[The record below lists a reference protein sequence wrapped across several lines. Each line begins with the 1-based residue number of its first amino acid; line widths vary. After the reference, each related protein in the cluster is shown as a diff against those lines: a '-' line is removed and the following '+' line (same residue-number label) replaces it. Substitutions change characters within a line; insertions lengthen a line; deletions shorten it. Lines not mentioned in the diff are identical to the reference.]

1 MTEVKSILPFNAS
14 PLLKDLEAATGS
26 RLSLLNEER
35 VRWLNNPDLCPAH
48 ILPWLAWAVSVD
60 VWSDDWPLSQ
70 KRAVIRQ
77 SIQIHKRTGTLGALK
92 RALAAFAYA
101 KIDIKEW
108 FETGG
113 DPFTFRVVIE
123 FISDGASV
131 KNCEEIYQTIMR
143 TKNLR
148 SWLIAITAELTNHND
163 TPFLANRFAYEE
175 TICVYP
181 KEEK

>member
-1 MTEVKSILPFNAS
+1 MTDTKSILPFNAT
-14 PLLKDLEAATGS
+14 PLLKDFETATS
-26 RLSLLNEER
+26 ARLSLLTDNQL
-35 VRWLNNPDLCPAH
+35 RWLNNPDHCPAH

-60 VWSDDWPLSQ
+60 VWSDEWPVEQ

-77 SIQIHKRTGTLGALK
+77 SIQIHKQTGTLGALK
-92 RALAAFAYA
+92 RALAAFTYA
-101 KIDIKEW
+101 KVDIKEW

-113 DPFTFRVVIE
+113 DPFTFRAVIE
-123 FISDGASV
+123 FINDGASV
-131 KNCEEIYQTIMR
+131 ANVQEIYETIMR

-148 SWLIAITAELTNHND
+148 SWLVAISAELTNHND

-181 KEEK
+181 KEE